1 MATPGGS
8 WRVHRSRSARGLWR
22 AAGVFLLG
30 GLVACGADDAAS
42 ITDRL
47 WVSDVPSNPREEISA
62 FAISNL
68 RGRKLG
74 ALYQGSLYQGT
85 QRGFRL
91 ELEGRRAVFEMLQ
104 DGSRYPVTVQTCKAG
119 VGAGRTAAARRGG
132 GRYVSCRACTDLPV
146 HQAGREPAFRRDL
159 GGDPRRPGH
168 ARGMASDSLAASRL
182 AHAAALPLPLSAAGA

>member
-1 MATPGGS
+1 M
-8 WRVHRSRSARGLWR
+8 HRSRSARGICR
-22 AAGVFLLG
+22 AAGVLLLG
-30 GLVACGADDAAS
+30 GLVACGAEDAAS

-104 DGSRYPVTVQTCKAG
+104 DGSRHLVTVQTCKPTAG
-119 VGAGRTAAARRGG
+119 FHFCIELHGDPAGGRRYQSRKRWSLGRSKEGHDSTTLFPLIPSLLEEFKIRHCGG
-132 GRYVSCRACTDLPV
+132 GARLRLI
-146 HQAGREPAFRRDL
+146 QGRWTTRSNRF
-159 GGDPRRPGH
+159 
-168 ARGMASDSLAASRL
+168 SLD
-182 AHAAALPLPLSAAGA
+182 

>member
-1 MATPGGS
+1 MAVAT
-8 WRVHRSRSARGLWR
+8 GL
-22 AAGVFLLG
+22 LLG
-30 GLVACGADDAAS
+30 GVVACGADDAAS

-104 DGSRYPVTVQTCKAG
+104 DGSRHPVTVHTCKPTTGFHFCIELEGDPA
-119 VGAGRTAAARRGG
+119 G
-132 GRYVSCRACTDLPV
+132 GRRYQSRKRWSLGRSKGGRAESSVVPMIPSLL
-146 HQAGREPAFRRDL
+146 EEFE
-159 GGDPRRPGH
+159 
-168 ARGMASDSLAASRL
+168 LAAVEV
-182 AHAAALPLPLSAAGA
+182 APPAP

>member
-1 MATPGGS
+1 MAAPGGS

-85 QRGFRL
+85 QRGFRV

-104 DGSRYPVTVQTCKAG
+104 DGSRHPVTVQPCKPTAG
-119 VGAGRTAAARRGG
+119 FHFCIELDGDPAG
-132 GRYVSCRACTDLPV
+132 GRRYQSRKRWSL
-146 HQAGREPAFRRDL
+146 GRSKEGRDAATL
-159 GGDPRRPGH
+159 FPLI
-168 ARGMASDSLAASRL
+168 SSLLEELEIATVEVA
-182 AHAAALPLPLSAAGA
+182 PAAG